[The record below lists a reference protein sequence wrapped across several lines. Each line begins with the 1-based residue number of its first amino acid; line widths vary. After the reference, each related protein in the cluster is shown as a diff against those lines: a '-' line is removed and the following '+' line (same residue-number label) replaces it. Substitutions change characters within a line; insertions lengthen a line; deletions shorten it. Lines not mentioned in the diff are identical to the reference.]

1 MKLTLI
7 LGLVALMTIAC
18 GPKCKK
24 AHDETYMVPASSYT
38 TYDYYGY
45 GKHRISV
52 PRQVFEPAHTAIRQV
67 CDEYESAK

>member
-1 MKLTLI
+1 MKLSILLI
-7 LGLVALMTIAC
+7 ILCAAVSAC
-18 GPKCKK
+18 GPKCTR
-24 AHDETYMVPASSYT
+24 AHDETYRVPASSYT
-38 TYDYYGY
+38 VYDSYGI